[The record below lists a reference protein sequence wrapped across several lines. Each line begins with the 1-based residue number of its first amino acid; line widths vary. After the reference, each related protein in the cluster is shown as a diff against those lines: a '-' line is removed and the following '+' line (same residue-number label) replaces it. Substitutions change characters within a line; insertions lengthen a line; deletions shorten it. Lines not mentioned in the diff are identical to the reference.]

1 MRFILVLL
9 QAILAGAAVAQESLP
24 PPLADIGSALAGQ
37 QPVPPALDAYL
48 KTWLEPA
55 EPFRIVGPLY
65 YVGTKGLAAY
75 LITTPAGHILLDG
88 GMPDSAEAIE
98 DSIHKLGF
106 DPRDIKFL
114 LITHAHIDHAGTMA
128 YFVHLSGGSA
138 VVMDRDFDQLKS
150 GGKID
155 PVYGTRPPFYFPEV
169 TAERVLKDWDVLTLG
184 NIKMTALLGAG
195 HTRGATTWV
204 TTIEDDGRSYNV
216 VFPCCTSVNPLY
228 RLAVRPS
235 YPGIVDDFRRTFRM
249 LESMKPDIWLP
260 AHTQVPGFAE
270 KLARAD
276 KDGVQGWVDPQGYR
290 RWLSEEKTKFE
301 AALAKEK

>member
-1 MRFILVLL
+1 M
-9 QAILAGAAVAQESLP
+9 
-24 PPLADIGSALAGQ
+24 
-37 QPVPPALDAYL
+37 PPALGAYL

-128 YFVHLSGGSA
+128 HFVHLSGGSA
-138 VVMDRDFDQLKS
+138 VVMDRDFNQLKS

-169 TAERVLKDWDVLTLG
+169 AAERVLKDWDVLTLG

-204 TTIEDDGRSYNV
+204 TTIE
-216 VFPCCTSVNPLY
+216 TM
-228 RLAVRPS
+228 AVRTTWCFPAVRAS
-235 YPGIVDDFRRTFRM
+235 IHCID
-249 LESMKPDIWLP
+249 WLFVLRIRELP
-260 AHTQVPGFAE
+260 MTSGGHSACSTQ
-270 KLARAD
+270 
-276 KDGVQGWVDPQGYR
+276 
-290 RWLSEEKTKFE
+290 
-301 AALAKEK
+301 